1 MAFQEAVAK
10 SSKYSDCETW
20 NAKGKLNP
28 NDQLEGYY
36 YDREDFTTKYG
47 DMMIAIIKQGDQ
59 FIKVVGQSDIK
70 NKFAEIPFG
79 AKVQIT
85 YVGLV
90 EVDRGTKKAYK
101 VMFDPEDT
109 IETERKEK

>member
-10 SSKYSDCETW
+10 SGKYQNCETW

-36 YDREDFTTKYG
+36 WDREDFTTKYG
-47 DMMIAIIKQGDQ
+47 DMMIAIIKVGDE
-59 FIKVVGQSDIK
+59 FVKVVGQADIK
-70 NKFAEIPFG
+70 GKFAEIPFG

-85 YVGLV
+85 YMGLV

-101 VMFDPEDT
+101 VLFDIEDM
-109 IETERKEK
+109 IETEKK

>member
-10 SSKYSDCETW
+10 SGKYQNCETW

-36 YDREDFTTKYG
+36 WDREDFTTKYG
-47 DMMIAIIKQGDQ
+47 DMSIIIIKVGDE
-59 FIKVVGQSDIK
+59 FVKVVGQSDIK
-70 NKFAEIPFG
+70 GKFAEIPFG
-79 AKVQIT
+79 VKVQIT

-90 EVDRGTKKAYK
+90 EVDKGTKKAYK
-101 VMFDPEDT
+101 VLFDPEDK
-109 IETERKEK
+109 IETEKK